1 VSRLLARLGVVAT
14 VSCGLVLGA
23 GFVAGAHVSVSSDEA
38 VQGGHAE
45 IAFRVPTE
53 SDTTSTVKLQ
63 VAFPTDTPI
72 TSVSVLPH
80 PGWTYKVTKA
90 PVAAPV
96 PDGHGG
102 QVTQAVSQIEWSAA
116 GPDTAVKPGEYEV
129 FRVSAGPLPKADR
142 AVFKVLQTY
151 SDGQVVRW
159 IDEPAV
165 EGAPQPEHPAA
176 VLALAPAG
184 ASASDAHA
192 GHLAPAVAT
201 TTTGGGTPPVAWWAL
216 AATAMAV
223 LAALWAVLVAVRTAR
238 RGGGDQAVA

>member
-1 VSRLLARLGVVAT
+1 M
-14 VSCGLVLGA
+14 LGA
-23 GFVAGAHVSVSSDEA
+23 GFIAGAHVTVHSSDA

-45 IAFRVPTE
+45 IAFQVPTE
-53 SDTTSTVKLQ
+53 SDTASTVKLQ

-72 TSVSVLPH
+72 ASVSVLPH

-116 GPDTAVKPGEYEV
+116 SPDTAVKPGEYEV

-165 EGAPQPEHPAA
+165 EGAPEPEHPAA
-176 VLALAPAG
+176 VLALTPAG
-184 ASASDAHA
+184 STAGSEHA
-192 GHLAPAVAT
+192 GHLAPAAAT

-216 AATAMAV
+216 AATAAAV
-223 LAALWAVLVAVRTAR
+223 LAALWAVLIAVRTAR
-238 RGGGDQAVA
+238 RRGGDEAAA